1 MAKDLQDVKKGLALE
16 LLTDKYNIGLESKV
30 QVGFS
35 LLLSLASIMCC
46 PVP

>member
-1 MAKDLQDVKKGLALE
+1 MAKDLQAVKRGLAVE
-16 LLTDKYNIGLESKV
+16 LPVVKQKIGLKNEV